1 MVWEQLLTDRKTVV
15 VWIIKKKEEFEMKTS
30 FFRILP
36 LTAVVLLA
44 TSCSKDEN
52 NDKEVVNNSPAN
64 VVIEKSV
71 VKIPFSVKVNQG
83 KTLSKIAYSGS
94 ESSVTV
100 SFTDDDV
107 TKGTILNVTGTGIE
121 ASTLTLEK
129 QGESYVFKGDIN
141 LSSDEYKASFES
153 GDITLTGSFGTA
165 ETTTKSSTVSLANLM
180 ENCNHQYL
188 ATFKS
193 DATSIDLYDQNS
205 YIEFTVAKGQY
216 KVNIG
221 ENWYPEGEGKI
232 IDQELN
238 KLWVVVPSG
247 SVSGHFIKANAT
259 VDAGKI
265 YTITRTDVV
274 DLGVGNVLW
283 KTVNETSGTATSYNQ
298 SDAAT
303 SVYKDEKYYTWTNA
317 KNTFGTVDEPK
328 EGSSFRLPTQEEYNA
343 LLAVTPSGGWTTENG
358 TNGWKFTNDKGSV
371 FFPAAGYYGGNG
383 AGEVGLYW
391 SSSPGNAHE
400 AYKILYFTT
409 EDDDAGVDQNAV
421 NGEHSVRLVRGL

>member
-1 MVWEQLLTDRKTVV
+1 VV

-36 LTAVVLLA
+36 LTAAVLLA

-100 SFTDDDV
+100 SFTEDDV
-107 TKGTILNVTGTGIE
+107 NNGTTLTVTGEGITE
-121 ASTLTLEK
+121 STLTLEK
-129 QGESYVFKGDIN
+129 QGDSYVFKGDIN

-165 ETTTKSSTVSLANLM
+165 ETTTKSSTVSLADLM

-247 SVSGHFIKANAT
+247 SVSGHFIKAGST

-265 YTITRTDVV
+265 YTITRTDVI

-283 KTVNETSGTATSYNQ
+283 KTTNETSGTATSYSQ

-303 SVYKDEKYYTWTNA
+303 SVYKDEKYYTWSDA
-317 KNTFGTVDEPK
+317 KDAFGTSDAPK
-328 EGSSFRLPTQEEYNA
+328 EGSSFRLPTEEEFQA
-343 LLAVTPSGGWTTENG
+343 LAALDNNTDLVTVNGMSCKEFSNDKGALFLPAAGLNGGDLADNEGYYWSGETPSGKYILQTSCM
-358 TNGWKFTNDKGSV
+358 KFTSSA
-371 FFPAAGYYGGNG
+371 FF
-383 AGEVGLYW
+383 V
-391 SSSPGNAHE
+391 
-400 AYKILYFTT
+400 YK
-409 EDDDAGVDQNAV
+409 VAV
-421 NGEHSVRLVRGL
+421 NNMYSVRLVRGL

>member
-274 DLGVGNVLW
+274 DLGLPVLW
-283 KTVNETSGTATSYNQ
+283 CTSNATSTETDQKNWE
-298 SDAAT
+298 DAKTLAN
-303 SVYKDEKYYTWTNA
+303 SVEGYELPSASNFKELIGEEIVSGVTVTKSVKWN
-317 KNTFGTVDEPK
+317 GT
-328 EGSSFRLPTQEEYNA
+328 G
-343 LLAVTPSGGWTTENG
+343 TENG
-358 TNGWKFTNDKGSV
+358 VTFSTDYGSV
-371 FFPAAGYYGGNG
+371 FFPAAGSYGGMDAG
-383 AGEVGLYW
+383 ASGNYW
-391 SSSPGNAHE
+391 SG
-400 AYKILYFTT
+400 TG
-409 EDDDAGVDQNAV
+409 GVDNVFGLSFDVDRAIV
-421 NGEHSVRLVRGL
+421 GSAEEDYMFSVRLVRGL

>member
-1 MVWEQLLTDRKTVV
+1 
-15 VWIIKKKEEFEMKTS
+15 MKTS

-36 LTAVVLLA
+36 LTAAVLLA

-52 NDKEVVNNSPAN
+52 NDNEVVNNNPAN

-94 ESSVTV
+94 ESGVTV
-100 SFTDDDV
+100 SFTEDDV

-129 QGESYVFKGDIN
+129 QGDSYVFTGDIK
-141 LSSDEYKASFES
+141 LISEDDRASFES
-153 GDITLTGSFGTA
+153 GDIILTGSFGTV
-165 ETTTKSSTVSLANLM
+165 ETTIKSSTESLAYLM

-193 DATSIDLYDQNS
+193 NAPSIDLYDQNS

-221 ENWYPEGEGKI
+221 EGWYPEGEGKI
-232 IDQELN
+232 IDQKLN
-238 KLWVVVPSG
+238 KLWVVLPAG

-274 DLGVGNVLW
+274 DLGLSVLW
-283 KTVNETSGTATSYNQ
+283 CTSNATSTETDQKNWE
-298 SDAAT
+298 DAKTLAA
-303 SVYKDEKYYTWTNA
+303 SVEGYDLPSADNFKELTGETQVKDVTVTKSEKWN
-317 KNTFGTVDEPK
+317 GT
-328 EGSSFRLPTQEEYNA
+328 G
-343 LLAVTPSGGWTTENG
+343 TENG
-358 TNGWKFTNDKGSV
+358 VTFSTDYGSV
-371 FFPAAGYYGGNG
+371 FFPAAGFNGGYN
-383 AGEVGLYW
+383 VGYEGNYW
-391 SSSPGNAHE
+391 SSSPADVANNA
-400 AYKILYFTT
+400 YLLYFF
-409 EDDDAGVDQNAV
+409 DGDAGVLPTYV
-421 NGEHSVRLVRGL
+421 TFGFSVRLVRAL

>member
-15 VWIIKKKEEFEMKTS
+15 VWIIKKKEEIEMKTS

-36 LTAVVLLA
+36 LTAAVLLA

-52 NDKEVVNNSPAN
+52 NDNEVVNNNPAN

-100 SFTDDDV
+100 SFTEDDV
-107 TKGTILNVTGTGIE
+107 NNGTTLTVTGTGIE
-121 ASTLTLEK
+121 TSTLTLEK
-129 QGESYVFKGDIN
+129 QGESYVFTGDIN

-153 GDITLTGSFGTA
+153 GDIILTGSFGTA
-165 ETTTKSSTVSLANLM
+165 ETTTKSSTESLADLM

-188 ATFKS
+188 ATFES
-193 DATSIDLYDQNS
+193 NATSIDLYDQNS

-232 IDQELN
+232 DQELN

-247 SVSGHFIKANAT
+247 SVSGHFMKAGST
-259 VDAGKI
+259 VEAGKI

-274 DLGVGNVLW
+274 DLGLSVLW
-283 KTVNETSGTATSYNQ
+283 CTSNATDEHMMYSSAMASYGTADPTTGY
-298 SDAAT
+298 
-303 SVYKDEKYYTWTNA
+303 
-317 KNTFGTVDEPK
+317 
-328 EGSSFRLPTQEEYNA
+328 RLPSKEEYDA
-343 LLAVTPSGGWTTENG
+343 LGAVTPNGGWTTENG
-358 TNGWKFTNDKGSV
+358 TNGWKFTNDYGSV
-371 FFPAAGYYGGNG
+371 FFPADESSSSGF
-383 AGEVGLYW
+383 YW
-391 SSSPGNAHE
+391 SGTGGDGKASLLAFDEDLDIAIVGS
-400 AYKILYFTT
+400 
-409 EDDDAGVDQNAV
+409 DDDDIWY
-421 NGEHSVRLVRGL
+421 SVRLVRGL